1 MRNQVVYTDGTDVR
15 FRERRETVSSHICR
29 YSDKSFKT
37 SRGVNKIK
45 LAFSATTNHRQTP
58 DIKNQAEQGFRYAW
72 QWLRHLTS
80 ALVIIVLVLA
90 TGFDLAQVSQLL
102 ENIKK
107 ENRQSKDANERRPAT

>member
-1 MRNQVVYTDGTDVR
+1 MT
-15 FRERRETVSSHICR
+15 
-29 YSDKSFKT
+29 
-37 SRGVNKIK
+37 RGVNKIK